1 MTKRSE
7 RREVV
12 VRRRDLHMKGVK
24 PIISLLIGFFIT
36 IGADY
41 SLAETQAAPRAVKT
55 AKTKSEVHNR
65 KDFDVYLTKFN
76 SRDYQGF
83 LDYYAERFEMIHVG
97 GNLKSREEVMKFY
110 DFLHRYIKET
120 VIVDR
125 LVMDRNTIAMEARV
139 QIEGIKD
146 LTPEAIAASDYPR
159 LKPLKAGQI
168 AIIPQFIH
176 YHIVNGKFVKVE
188 CKE

>member
-1 MTKRSE
+1 
-7 RREVV
+7 
-12 VRRRDLHMKGVK
+12 MKGAK
-24 PIISLLIGFFIT
+24 TIIPLLIGIFIA

-41 SLAETQAAPRAVKT
+41 SLAETQAAPKTVKT
-55 AKTKSEVHNR
+55 AKNKSEIYNR
-65 KDFDVYLTKFN
+65 KDFDDYLTKFN
-76 SRDYQGF
+76 SRDYKGF
-83 LDYYAERFEMIHVG
+83 LDYYADKFEMIHVG

-110 DFLHRYIKET
+110 HFLHSYIKET

-139 QIEGIKD
+139 QIEGIKE
-146 LTPEAIAASDYPR
+146 LTPETVARSDYPR
-159 LKPLKAGQI
+159 LKPLKVGQT

-176 YHIVNGKFVKVE
+176 YHIVNGKLVKVE

>member
-1 MTKRSE
+1 
-7 RREVV
+7 
-12 VRRRDLHMKGVK
+12 MKGAK
-24 PIISLLIGFFIT
+24 TIILLLIGFFIT
-36 IGADY
+36 LGAGY
-41 SLAETQAAPRAVKT
+41 SLAETQAAPRTVKT
-55 AKTKSEVHNR
+55 AKTKSEIHSR
-65 KDFDVYLTKFN
+65 KDFDAYLMKFN
-76 SRDYQGF
+76 NRDYQGF
-83 LDYYAERFEMIHVG
+83 LDYFADKFEMIHVG

-110 DFLHRYIKET
+110 NFLHRYIKET

-139 QIEGIKD
+139 QIEGIKE
-146 LTPEAIAASDYPR
+146 LTPEAVAASDYPR
-159 LKPLKAGQI
+159 LKPLKVGQI